1 MASGRRCCT
10 LGAIMR
16 QRLCLLASLWALGCG
31 AATNTAG
38 PSQTGNSDSAEV
50 DISNLTA
57 RERSDYKDL
66 VHSLLAPCPE
76 LPESIA
82 DCVERRS
89 ACNACLPAAQF
100 LHDVISHGRTTAQA
114 EVAFRIRFDPKS
126 VSNIDITGSPTKG
139 NRNAPITIV
148 EWADFE
154 CPFCARASSFIDE
167 LLKAHPERAQLAFKY
182 FPLSGHPHGELTAC
196 SAAAADLQGK
206 FWPMH
211 DQLFANQAAGLD
223 ETKIREIAKAVG
235 LNLEQ
240 FEKDWASDE
249 VKQKVERDRAQAD
262 RLGLQ
267 GTPFIWVN
275 GRHVDSQ
282 AFNLEEDLPGW
293 LDLEWSLKTNP
304 KQKP

>member
-1 MASGRRCCT
+1 
-10 LGAIMR
+10 MR
-16 QRLCLLASLWALGCG
+16 QRLCLLASLWVLGCG
-31 AATNTAG
+31 AAPHAAV
-38 PSQTGNSDSAEV
+38 PSQSGNSNSTDV

-57 RERSDYKDL
+57 RERADYRDL
-66 VHSLLAPCPE
+66 VRSLLAPCPE

-82 DCVERRS
+82 DCVERHS
-89 ACNACLPAAQF
+89 ACSTCLPAAQF
-100 LHDVISHGRTTAQA
+100 LRDAISHGRTTAQA

-126 VSNIDITGSPTKG
+126 VSKIDVAGSPSKG
-139 NRNAPITIV
+139 DRNAPVTVV

-154 CPFCARASSFIDE
+154 CPFCSRASTLIDE
-167 LLKAHPERAQLAFKY
+167 MLKTRTGRVQMVFKY

-196 SAAAADLQGK
+196 AAAAADLQGK
-206 FWPMH
+206 FWLMH
-211 DQLFANQAAGLD
+211 DQLFANQSAGLD
-223 ETKIREIAKAVG
+223 EIKIREIAKAIG

-249 VKQKVERDRAQAD
+249 VKQKVERDRAEAD

-275 GRHVDSQ
+275 GRHVDSRS
-282 AFNLEEDLPGW
+282 FNLEEDLPGW
-293 LDLEWSLKTNP
+293 LDLEWSLQTSQ